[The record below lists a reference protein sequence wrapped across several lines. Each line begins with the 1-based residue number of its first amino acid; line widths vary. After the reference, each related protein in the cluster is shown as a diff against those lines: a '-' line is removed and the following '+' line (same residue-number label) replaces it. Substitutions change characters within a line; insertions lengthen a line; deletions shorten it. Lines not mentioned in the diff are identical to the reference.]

1 MQVVPKGVVIT
12 ALAFFNEVAI
22 SSNFSSLF
30 SDANVRNQ
38 IEFQMNVN
46 FFLFFSSEI
55 ENRAFFRKIF
65 GLKFILNEKY
75 SKI

>member
-1 MQVVPKGVVIT
+1 MPKEVVIT

-30 SDANVRNQ
+30 SDANVWNE
-38 IEFQMNVN
+38 IEFQMIVN

-55 ENRAFFRKIF
+55 TNRGFIRMVF
-65 GLKFILNEKY
+65 GLKVVFKEKY
-75 SKI
+75 SKYWF

>member
-1 MQVVPKGVVIT
+1 MPKGVVIT

-30 SDANVRNQ
+30 SDANVWNE
-38 IEFQMNVN
+38 IEFQMIVN

-55 ENRAFFRKIF
+55 ANRGFFRKIF
-65 GLKFILNEKY
+65 GFKFGFNEKY
-75 SKI
+75 SKYWF